1 MKYKRFKLNAI
12 SAEGLKQ
19 KEMNAI
25 VGGTRICTCSCYWAD
40 KGGSSSVDNQN
51 ANFALGD
58 KGGESTQGCNQY
70 LSWYGQYSSY
80 IYEAMA

>member
-1 MKYKRFKLNAI
+1 MKFKRFKLNAI

-40 KGGSSSVDNQN
+40 KGGSSSVDNQD
-51 ANFALGD
+51 ANFALGYE
-58 KGGESTQGCNQY
+58 GGTSIQGCNQY
-70 LSWYGQYSSY
+70 MSTYGQYISY
-80 IYEAMA
+80 IPGAKA